1 MKVVLTEMV
10 AFFLWFLRS
19 RNMFNCLV
27 QGKELLFHLI
37 RYDGQ
42 LRSHTTQA
50 HHTSLS
56 NLAPKI
62 LPDPCLVHLRSVKA
76 AKQVSLLSMF
86 LLPLA
91 PVDCISRLLQL
102 WQSGPFCSRYTR
114 LLFLPEAGARCIN
127 SAKFSTEQTGS
138 LTWKQRQI
146 QALLLIFRLGN
157 FLLLFLLQI
166 QITAIIPGTPQ
177 FPGGGC

>member
-56 NLAPKI
+56 NLAPK
-62 LPDPCLVHLRSVKA
+62 
-76 AKQVSLLSMF
+76 F
-86 LLPLA
+86 
-91 PVDCISRLLQL
+91 
-102 WQSGPFCSRYTR
+102 Y
-114 LLFLPEAGARCIN
+114 
-127 SAKFSTEQTGS
+127 
-138 LTWKQRQI
+138 QI
-146 QALLLIFRLGN
+146 RV
-157 FLLLFLLQI
+157 
-166 QITAIIPGTPQ
+166 
-177 FPGGGC
+177 